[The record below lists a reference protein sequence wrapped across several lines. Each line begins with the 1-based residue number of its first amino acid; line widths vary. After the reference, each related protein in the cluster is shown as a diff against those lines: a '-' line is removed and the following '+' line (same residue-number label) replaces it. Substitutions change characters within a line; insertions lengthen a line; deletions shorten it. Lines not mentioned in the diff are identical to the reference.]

1 MSSFQPH
8 SNICMEISLE
18 ERRSEIN
25 KIQLSNS
32 LAMYGT
38 WVAKKEVGKT
48 QVCRSELINVGAVC
62 LH

>member
-48 QVCRSELINVGAVC
+48 QVCRSELIN
-62 LH
+62 